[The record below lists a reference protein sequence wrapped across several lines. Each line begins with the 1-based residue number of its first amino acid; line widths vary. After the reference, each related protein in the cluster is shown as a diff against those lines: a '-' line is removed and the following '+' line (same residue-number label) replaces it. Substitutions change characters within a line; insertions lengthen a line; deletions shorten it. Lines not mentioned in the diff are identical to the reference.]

1 MGLLDAVGEIFGGN
15 SPNVSVPGKSPQDLQ
30 LQQMQMDALT
40 KQGKVSDMLLPFQLK
55 NMGLNAVMGADGS
68 IQSINEDP
76 AHAQSQKLQD
86 EFMKMS
92 MSQLQAQEANQPGAN
107 EITKLQQDRTLAALK
122 GELPVNSALTR
133 ELGDQETILRDTLHR
148 QLGTGFET
156 SDPGIRSLAT
166 FNQRKN
172 ETLDAARRG
181 DLSLSDQLSQARSAG
196 TFGQGMSSG
205 QLSEQLRGVNL
216 GQLISGGSGFS
227 PFIQNLNTPQMLG
240 AQQQQFGLQASD
252 ATAKYGQQANDLNA
266 NIFGAGLGFFL
277 GK

>member
-1 MGLLDAVGEIFGGN
+1 MLDFVGDIFGGN
-15 SPNVSVPGKSPQDLQ
+15 SPNVSAPGMSQNTQDLQ
-30 LQQMQMDALT
+30 KMQMDALT
-40 KQGKVSDMLLPFQLK
+40 KQGKVADMLLPYQLK
-55 NMGLNAVMGADGS
+55 NMGLNATMGADGA
-68 IQSINEDP
+68 IQSISEDP
-76 AHAQSQKLQD
+76 LHAQSQQLQKQ
-86 EFMKMS
+86 FMDMS
-92 MSQLQAQEANQPGAN
+92 MSQLQAQQANAPGAN
-107 EITKLQQDRTLAALK
+107 QITKLQQDRTLAALK

-133 ELGDQETILRDTLHR
+133 ELGDQETILRDTLRR

-172 ETLDAARRG
+172 ETMDAARRG

-205 QLSEQLRGVNL
+205 QLAEQLRGVNL
-216 GQLISGGSGFS
+216 GQLMSGSSSLS
-227 PFIQNLNTPQMLG
+227 PFINNLNTPQQLG
-240 AQQQQFGLQASD
+240 YQQQNLGLMASD

-277 GK
+277 